1 VFLYLKRTGPAVL
14 HGVAE
19 AVQGANTGVPTPGE
33 DQFLGAA
40 HPDHLVV
47 DEVRGHPDQGQV
59 PPLLADDLVASG
71 GRNEVREAFEGDRV
85 AVVDQF
91 GYCLAQGRHF
101 AQLLA
106 SFPGAVPHKI
116 SLVTTASSF
125 KTWPMPGQ
133 T

>member
-1 VFLYLKRTGPAVL
+1 VLLDLQRTRPAVL

-19 AVQGANTGVPTPGE
+19 AVQGANTRVSAPGE
-33 DQFLGAA
+33 DQLPGAT

-59 PPLLADDLVASG
+59 PSPLADDLVAG
-71 GRNEVREAFEGDRV
+71 GARNEVREAFEGYRV

-91 GYCLAQGRHF
+91 GYRLAQGRHF

-106 SFPGAVPHKI
+106 SFPGAAPRRI
-116 SLVTTASSF
+116 SLAAATTSS
-125 KTWPMPGQ
+125 
-133 T
+133 